1 VERVVWGFCRACWRS
16 FLVLKE
22 SVAAGG
28 RDYCFG
34 GNFGFAG
41 YLEGLKLKRRVW
53 STLMGSRFGEVGGG
67 VKFENHVLSLF
78 VFLSFLS
85 VKIQQCPRF

>member
-1 VERVVWGFCRACWRS
+1 MGEGS
-16 FLVLKE
+16 LGILQGVLEKLWFW
-22 SVAAGG
+22 

-53 STLMGSRFGEVGGG
+53 STVMGSRFGEVGGG
-67 VKFENHVLSLF
+67 VKFETHVLALF
-78 VFLSFLS
+78 VFLS
-85 VKIQQCPRF
+85 VKTQQCPRF